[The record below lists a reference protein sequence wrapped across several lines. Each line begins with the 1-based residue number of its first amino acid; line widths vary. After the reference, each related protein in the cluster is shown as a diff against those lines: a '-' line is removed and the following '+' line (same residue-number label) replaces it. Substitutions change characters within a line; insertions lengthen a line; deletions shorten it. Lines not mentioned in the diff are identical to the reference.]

1 MREGGWRN
9 GYPVWPE
16 NGVVSPGARVK
27 SYELSDMST
36 PEKKTCVLWESNK
49 SSELLSNV
57 SGTYTLFINS
67 YKP

>member
-36 PEKKTCVLWESNK
+36 PEKKLVFFGKATSPLN
-49 SSELLSNV
+49 
-57 SGTYTLFINS
+57 Y
-67 YKP
+67 